1 MKFKIDKN
9 LFKISSYVT
18 FTAIT
23 IYIAFQIISNIGGI
37 LNYIFK
43 VFYKTYILLKP
54 LIFASIIAYLFY
66 PLTRTIEKFLEKNKL
81 YSVKKQSN
89 RRIIS
94 IVLSYL
100 FIIGIIIGLICGIY
114 FMIGGQLSQST
125 SLANII
131 EYIENYAT
139 DNTFDI
145 ASVTQSIESN
155 FNLPFMDKLTPYIID
170 FITNA
175 QNYIIENIGSLSS
188 SIMSIGSS
196 IASFFIA
203 IIISIYLL
211 KDSEYFLGL
220 FKKLYYIIF
229 RDSKAGQ
236 YTTDFFLIIHDSFS
250 KFIRGQLLEACFV
263 GILSAIALTIAGIQY
278 APVIGLISGICNMI
292 PYVGPI
298 AGTILAALMALLS
311 GNFMKIIYA
320 VISMIIVQQIDNHLL
335 APKIVGDSV
344 GLHAVFTMIAIIA
357 GANVG
362 GLFGMLLAVPLVASF
377 RIIFNLW
384 YDKNFKK

>member
-236 YTTDFFLIIHDSFS
+236 YATDFFLIIHDSFS

>member
-9 LFKISSYVT
+9 LFKIYSYVT

-362 GLFGMLLAVPLVASF
+362 GLFGMLLAVPLAASF